1 MEGYK
6 LRKIIAFLIVS
17 IILLGVM
24 YGEENYLIQGIVFDG
39 VKNVP
44 YDILQN
50 TLNIKVFSSYSK
62 DYIEREV
69 QKLKNTGYFRALTY
83 ELVKRDVGYELVIH
97 VEELPV
103 ISKIIFPDTKLIP
116 IEEIKGILYSKE
128 RGFFNEE
135 KAKEDCDKI
144 EKYYIKKGFV
154 LAQSPEYSFKDNI
167 LTFNWKELPPIGRI
181 EIKAKGYWEEP
192 LIRNFLKL
200 RIGEYLD
207 MRKIEE
213 LNDFFYK
220 KNIKIKVEPEWK
232 IKDENTVLYLNV
244 VYLSPREVS
253 LSYNYNK
260 SIDLKMGYFLG
271 SIGYLETSLSSDLQ
285 GNLDY
290 GINLQSYYFDLDINN
305 KGYSIALKRLMSKTN
320 NIEAELGYKGSFVL
334 NDKALFIYFT
344 QDLTKTYKGIPESGR
359 YIRLGLDFHGGG
371 SSYNFSILSF
381 EGKYYLSLGEGLDR
395 KIIGVEGEI
404 GYSFGD
410 LPDGG
415 YLGVR
420 LLYIMPLEYHTY
432 LSLKIGGDSN
442 FSSLSSFSEL
452 NFNILGGFCWYSI
465 NEPVEYLMNLESDF
479 VRVLNLKLETKIKF

>member
-1 MEGYK
+1 
-6 LRKIIAFLIVS
+6 
-17 IILLGVM
+17 
-24 YGEENYLIQGIVFDG
+24 
-39 VKNVP
+39 
-44 YDILQN
+44 
-50 TLNIKVFSSYSK
+50 
-62 DYIEREV
+62 
-69 QKLKNTGYFRALTY
+69 
-83 ELVKRDVGYELVIH
+83 
-97 VEELPV
+97 
-103 ISKIIFPDTKLIP
+103 
-116 IEEIKGILYSKE
+116 
-128 RGFFNEE
+128 
-135 KAKEDCDKI
+135 
-144 EKYYIKKGFV
+144 
-154 LAQSPEYSFKDNI
+154 
-167 LTFNWKELPPIGRI
+167 
-181 EIKAKGYWEEP
+181 
-192 LIRNFLKL
+192 
-200 RIGEYLD
+200 
-207 MRKIEE
+207 
-213 LNDFFYK
+213 
-220 KNIKIKVEPEWK
+220 
-232 IKDENTVLYLNV
+232 
-244 VYLSPREVS
+244 
-253 LSYNYNK
+253 
-260 SIDLKMGYFLG
+260 
-271 SIGYLETSLSSDLQ
+271 
-285 GNLDY
+285 
-290 GINLQSYYFDLDINN
+290 
-305 KGYSIALKRLMSKTN
+305 MSKTN

-452 NFNILGGFCWYSI
+452 NFNILCGFCWYSI